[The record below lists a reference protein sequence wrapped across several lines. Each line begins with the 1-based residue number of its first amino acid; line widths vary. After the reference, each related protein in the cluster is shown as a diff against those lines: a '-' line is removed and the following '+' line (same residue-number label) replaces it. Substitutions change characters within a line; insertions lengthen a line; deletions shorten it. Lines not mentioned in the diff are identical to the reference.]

1 LFGLHAGLDEHDR
14 HFAFDWLRLHRHPDR
29 AYAPL
34 ADVLKEF
41 VLATDD
47 GVGGRVGVGAL
58 DKHPS
63 LREAARQYFE
73 KLSGSMGNFMPY
85 LNEQLTSTETARSQ
99 AAMNAI
105 TAIGH

>member
-1 LFGLHAGLDEHDR
+1 
-14 HFAFDWLRLHRHPDR
+14 
-29 AYAPL
+29 
-34 ADVLKEF
+34 
-41 VLATDD
+41 
-47 GVGGRVGVGAL
+47 
-58 DKHPS
+58 